1 MAKAHRGEIWQ
12 VDFGIAGKVRPAL
25 IVNVDFTDTERALY
39 AVVAHTTALR
49 GTRFEVELEVSGLQR
64 GVFDVQQLVAMPDAR
79 LLRRRAVLTTEQM
92 RRIEDALVLW
102 LGLRK

>member
-1 MAKAHRGEIWQ
+1 MAKARRGEIWQ

-25 IVNVDFTDTERALY
+25 VVNIDFTDTERALY
-39 AVVAHTTALR
+39 AIVAHTTAPR
-49 GTRFEVELEVSGLQR
+49 GTRFEVGLDVPGLQS

-79 LLRRRAVLTTEQM
+79 LLRRRAVLTADQLHQVEEAM
-92 RRIEDALVLW
+92 SLW

>member
-25 IVNVDFTDTERALY
+25 VVNIDFTDSERALY
-39 AVVAHTTALR
+39 AVVAHTTAPR
-49 GTRFEVELEVSGLQR
+49 GTRFEVALQVAALQP
-64 GVFDVQQLVAMPDAR
+64 GVFDIQQLVALPEAR
-79 LLRRRAVLTTEQM
+79 LLRQRAVLTVEQM
-92 RRIEDALVLW
+92 RRIEDALSLW

>member
-25 IVNVDFTDTERALY
+25 IVSIDFTDTERALY
-39 AVVAHTTALR
+39 AVVAHTTAAR
-49 GTRFEVELEVSGLQR
+49 NTRFEVELDVPGLQR
-64 GVFDVQQLVAMPDAR
+64 GVFDVQQLVATPDAR
-79 LLRRRAVLTTEQM
+79 LLRRRAVLTTDQM
-92 RRIEDALVLW
+92 HRIEDALALW

>member
-25 IVNVDFTDTERALY
+25 IVSIDFTDTERALY
-39 AVVAHTTALR
+39 TVVAHTTAPR
-49 GTRFEVELEVSGLQR
+49 NTRFEIGLDVPGLQR

-92 RRIEDALVLW
+92 RRIEDALALW